1 MTSGKDT
8 ATNTKGLPM
17 PSPKLARL
25 QDEAAKVAAEIT
37 SLRALEPADDAER
50 TRIEERLSALGQQ
63 ADNIGKE
70 SAAERALDDRL
81 ASLRAVTGT
90 APSSP
95 KPETADEPEGKTPD
109 VRSGV
114 KLFSSRKAA
123 QAVGEYLKAVGTGE
137 VRAMGETS
145 PTYNGIGAEYVYT
158 ELYNAIVNRLQ
169 YASVALQLA
178 TVVRPRGQKI
188 DFPKVGDATAAIV
201 AEGTATTDQDFVS
214 SVASLTMHEIRASVA
229 ISRSLIEDSPL
240 DIAGLVAERFSLAYA
255 QRFDALWLAGQA
267 SNPTVT
273 GLAGAVAAGNTI
285 TVAAGATATSLANLA
300 DVVGKVDET
309 VMGTSSWVCS
319 RAGWVDLM
327 KIWSAQ
333 QTTLTVG
340 GGRVVPTIFGAPVYL
355 VKGLPSTTL
364 ALYGDFSMSTA
375 VGLKDTGLEIEAGRE
390 VLMRNRQVLYVANTR
405 FGVSNHAP
413 EFVARL
419 AKA

>member
-1 MTSGKDT
+1 
-8 ATNTKGLPM
+8 M

-81 ASLRAVTGT
+81 ESLRAVTAA

-95 KPETADEPEGKTPD
+95 KAAETADVSADPAD

-114 KLFSSRKAA
+114 KFFSSRKAA
-123 QAVGEYLKAVGTGE
+123 QAVGEYLRALGTGE

-145 PTYNGIGAEYVYT
+145 PTYNGTGAEYVYT

-285 TVAAGATATSLANLA
+285 TVAAGATATTLANLA

-405 FGVSNHAP
+405 FGVANHAP

>member
-25 QDEAAKVAAEIT
+25 QDDAAKVAAEIT

-50 TRIEERLSALGQQ
+50 TRIEERLAALGEK
-63 ADNIGKE
+63 ADSIGKE

-95 KPETADEPEGKTPD
+95 KAEAADEVESKTPD

-137 VRAMGETS
+137 ARAMGETS

-285 TVAAGATATSLANLA
+285 TVAAGATATTLANLA

-390 VLMRNRQVLYVANTR
+390 VLMRNRQVLYVAHTR
-405 FGVSNHAP
+405 FGVANHAP

>member
-1 MTSGKDT
+1 
-8 ATNTKGLPM
+8 M

-25 QDEAAKVAAEIT
+25 QDDAAKVAAEIT
-37 SLRALEPADDAER
+37 DLRSIEPADDAER
-50 TRIEERLSALGQQ
+50 TRIEERLAALGQQ

-109 VRSGV
+109 VRSGL

-145 PTYNGIGAEYVYT
+145 PTYNGLGAEYVYT

-285 TVAAGATATSLANLA
+285 TVAAGATATTLANLA

-390 VLMRNRQVLYVANTR
+390 VLMRNRQVLYVAHTR
-405 FGVSNHAP
+405 FGVANHAP